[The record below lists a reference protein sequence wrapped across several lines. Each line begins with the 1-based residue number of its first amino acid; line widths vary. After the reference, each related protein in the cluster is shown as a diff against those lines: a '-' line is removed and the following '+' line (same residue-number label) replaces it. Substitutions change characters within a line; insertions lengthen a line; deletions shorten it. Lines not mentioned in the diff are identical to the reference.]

1 MPIHVAET
9 APTPPG
15 ITPPSRDRAAAEIV
29 EIVLPD
35 GLRVRVGND
44 VGLAALRRIMKVLR
58 G

>member
-1 MPIHVAET
+1 MQKK
-9 APTPPG
+9 
-15 ITPPSRDRAAAEIV
+15 RQAAAIP
-29 EIVLPD
+29 LPD

>member
-1 MPIHVAET
+1 MPVRVAEA
-9 APTPPG
+9 APGAPG
-15 ITPPSRDRAAAEIV
+15 IAPPSLIPAAAETV